1 MPNIPLP
8 NRGQPIDVSY
18 LYQIA
23 DAVNSLTTSVSAASN
38 KYVTVDTL
46 SFGKKDLGASEMRMV
61 GGYAEVANNTPVG
74 VGGELP
80 FFLTYSGFKHA
91 PIVTATPINIGGTTA
106 GSDISVVLKTVTAS
120 RVDGIVKFKTGGNVT
135 IGVNLI
141 AIGLPN

>member
-38 KYVTVDTL
+38 KYVTVDTI
-46 SFGKKDLGASEMRMV
+46 SFGKKDMGSAEMRMV
-61 GGYAEVANNTPVG
+61 AGYAEVANNTPVG
-74 VGGELP
+74 AAGELP
-80 FFLTYSGFKHA
+80 FFLTYSGFKYA

>member
-1 MPNIPLP
+1 M
-8 NRGQPIDVSY
+8 
-18 LYQIA
+18 
-23 DAVNSLTTSVSAASN
+23 
-38 KYVTVDTL
+38 
-46 SFGKKDLGASEMRMV
+46 GASEMRMV